1 MNYLKLK
8 YKLKAIFTPM
18 CWTRLY
24 PYNEEWDNWLWNS
37 LEQGTEIVVG
47 NCSSKVNGIEL
58 WHANYPYASGHS
70 YEIHHINA
78 NNSKQCSRATAL
90 FLNDELK
97 SAYMIQRLK
106 GPYNRF
112 EFREKYGI
120 GFPDSFPYYL

>member
-70 YEIHHINA
+70 YEEPDDKA
-78 NNSKQCSRATAL
+78 SAQCSRATAL

-97 SAYMIQRLK
+97 TAYMIQRLK
-106 GPYNRF
+106 GPYDRF
-112 EFREKYGI
+112 EFRKKYGI